1 MNAPQLEFAF
11 EITIEVAPG
20 ALQELG
26 HTGKGMRRIVPILGG
41 KFEGPAIRGKVL
53 SGGYDWQLGRTDNIT
68 EIDARYL
75 LQTDDGALITIVN
88 TGLRY
93 GPADVMQKIAKGD
106 EVAPDTYY
114 FRTIPV
120 FETAAPQY
128 AWCRKHIFIANG
140 IRKPAEVKIQVWKV
154 L

>member
-11 EITIEVAPG
+11 EITIEVAAG

-41 KFEGPAIRGKVL
+41 RFEGPSIRGKVL
-53 SGGYDWQLGRTDNIT
+53 TGGYDWQLGRTDNIT

-75 LQTDDGALITIVN
+75 LQADDGALITIVN

-93 GPADVMQKIAKGD
+93 GPAEVMQKIAKG
-106 EVAPDTYY
+106 EEAVPDTYY

-128 AWCRKHIFIANG
+128 AWCREHVFIANG

>member
-1 MNAPQLEFAF
+1 MTPPRLEFAF

-20 ALQELG
+20 SLQELG
-26 HTGKGMRRIVPILGG
+26 HTGKGVRRIVPILGG
-41 KFEGPAIRGKVL
+41 RFEGPAIRGKVL
-53 SGGYDWQLGRTDNIT
+53 PGGYDWQLARADNLT

-75 LQTDDGALITIVN
+75 LQTDDGVLITIVN

-93 GPADVMQKIAKGD
+93 GPPEIMQQIAKGE
-106 EVAPDTYY
+106 EVPAGSYY

-120 FETAAPQY
+120 FETSDPAY
-128 AWCRKHIFIANG
+128 AWCKEYIFIANG
-140 IRKPAEVKIQVWKV
+140 IRRPAEVKIQVWKV